1 MGVPGLLLYQEK
13 GETVRLAELPEG
25 LWIDW
30 EATPQSVLS
39 TTFTALRAPEDLE
52 KARCREKEM
61 VGMGYFY
68 VDVRDGRA
76 NLALMR
82 STKPGY
88 WHAELVEQDVIEE
101 SELIEAAGE
110 AGGAPKWNGHYPL
123 PGSLRARLLRTVREV
138 VAAGETNHA

>member
-1 MGVPGLLLYQEK
+1 MGLPGLLLYQKK
-13 GETVRLAELPEG
+13 GETVRLAELPKG

-39 TTFTALRAPEDLE
+39 ATFTALRAPEDLE

-61 VGMGYFY
+61 VGTGYFY

-88 WHAELVEQDVIEE
+88 WQAELVEQDVIEE

-110 AGGAPKWNGHYPL
+110 AGCAPKWNGHYPL
-123 PGSLRARLLRTVREV
+123 PERLRARLLRTVCEG
-138 VAAGETNHA
+138 VAAGEAKDA